1 MNRFSNYKRQNKNI
15 IYVGFVSGDL
25 LRKTTLFEEKFL
37 RCQATNYKPIQ
48 KDL

>member
-15 IYVGFVSGDL
+15 IYVRFVSGDV
-25 LRKTTLFEEKFL
+25 LRKTTLKKKFL

-48 KDL
+48 KYL